1 MARIRAIAF
10 DCYGTL
16 IQADA
21 DRYIETFGAV
31 IRDQGLAVD
40 AKVLWDRWLEAL
52 RTAEGEAAADPA
64 ALITRADPP
73 FAPYR
78 KTWADHFRAAFR
90 AVGVAGDPEAAT
102 AALHRLLGEA
112 EAYPEV
118 PEVLAALRDRY
129 RLALISNAD
138 DDWLHACLRKN
149 GLTEWETAVSS
160 EEVRA
165 YKPHP
170 AIFREALRRLDLR
183 PEEVLYVGDSP
194 YADVL
199 GARHMGMPVAWV
211 NRRGAPLPKRVPQP
225 TVTVATLTGLL
236 DALPELDPAAAK

>member
-1 MARIRAIAF
+1 MTRIRAIAF

-21 DRYIETFGAV
+21 EHYVETFGAI
-31 IRDQGLAVD
+31 IREQGLAVG
-40 AKVLWDRWLEAL
+40 AKDLWDHWLAAL
-52 RTAEGEAAADPA
+52 RTSQSEAGADPA

-78 KTWADHFRAAFR
+78 ETWVDHFRDAFQAA
-90 AVGVAGDPEAAT
+90 GVAGDPHAAT
-102 AALHRLLGEA
+102 AALHRMLGEA

-118 PEVLAALRDRY
+118 APTLASLRGRY

-138 DDWLHACLRKN
+138 DDWLHACLRRN
-149 GLTEWETAVSS
+149 GLTDWEVAVSS

-170 AIFREALRRLDLR
+170 AIFREALRRLDLQPR
-183 PEEVLYVGDSP
+183 EVLYVGDSP
-194 YADVL
+194 YADVF
-199 GARHMGMPVAWV
+199 GAVHMGMPVAWV
-211 NRRGAPLPKRVPQP
+211 NRRGAELPRRVPPP
-225 TVTVATLTGLL
+225 TFTIATLAELPDVLAKL
-236 DALPELDPAAAK
+236 DSAAAK

>member
-1 MARIRAIAF
+1 MTRIRAIAF

-21 DRYIETFGAV
+21 EHYIRTFDGI
-31 IRDQGLAVD
+31 IREQGLAVG
-40 AKVLWDRWLEAL
+40 AKELWDRWLEAL
-52 RTAEGEAAADPA
+52 RASQGEEGADPA

-78 KTWADHFRAAFR
+78 ETWVDHFRAAFQ
-90 AVGVAGDPEAAT
+90 AAGLAGDPHAAT
-102 AALHRLLGEA
+102 ASLHRLLGEA

-118 PEVLAALRDRY
+118 PEVLAALRGRY
-129 RLALISNAD
+129 RLALVSNAD
-138 DDWLHACLRKN
+138 DDWLYACLRKN

-194 YADVL
+194 YADIL
-199 GARHMGMPVAWV
+199 GAHHMGMPVAWV
-211 NRRGAPLPKRVPQP
+211 NRRGAPLPRRVPQP
-225 TVTVATLTGLL
+225 TVTITTLAGLL
-236 DALPELDPAAAK
+236 DILPELDPAAAK